1 VNTEKRTNQGEN
13 LLPKV
18 VRVVIQN
25 EKGEIVL
32 VKDKK

>member
-1 VNTEKRTNQGEN
+1 LANTEKRTNQEEN
-13 LLPKV
+13 FPKV